1 MITDIHGVP
10 IQEALQTEGY
20 VIIDNL
26 IPKES
31 FNDLVEACDRV
42 VDRARRGDWK
52 YRYALVLYHIQAMLI
67 NLTLCLAV

>member
-1 MITDIHGVP
+1 MLLFSSSSFLHLHKMITDIHGVP

-26 IPKES
+26 IPEET
-31 FNDLVEACDRV
+31 FDDLVEACDRV

-52 YRYALVLYHIQAMLI
+52 YRYFAGC
-67 NLTLCLAV
+67 T